1 MKQENTFRYVIIGN
15 SAAAVGAVEGIR
27 QVDMQGQIAVISKEP
42 YHTYSRPLISY
53 LLQGKTD
60 RERMK
65 YRPDTFYAD
74 HGCTAVLGVEA
85 VAIDPKQKHVFLQ
98 DGRIFTYEKLLV
110 ATGSVPFVPKMDGLE
125 QVERRFGFG
134 SLEDALQLEA
144 ALRQDS
150 RVLIVGAGLIGLKC
164 AEGIAQR
171 VSSVD
176 VVELSDRILSSI
188 LDADGAARVQKHL
201 EAQGISFHLG
211 CSVTAF
217 EKAQARLSNDA
228 VLPFDIVV
236 VAVGVRP
243 NTALLE
249 QAGAQV
255 QRGVVTDDHQ
265 RTSLPDVY
273 AAGDCTESYD
283 VSTGSHRVLALL
295 PNAYRQGESAGIDMA
310 GGEQAYTGAI
320 PMNAIGFFG
329 LHLITAGTYTGEAY
343 VHVDGQNYK
352 KLFYADGVLKGYI
365 MIGDV
370 NQAGIY
376 TALIREQTPL
386 DTIDFSL
393 ICEKPGLM
401 AFSKADRKKKL
412 GGAV

>member
-1 MKQENTFRYVIIGN
+1 M
-15 SAAAVGAVEGIR
+15 
-27 QVDMQGQIAVISKEP
+27 
-42 YHTYSRPLISY
+42 
-53 LLQGKTD
+53 
-60 RERMK
+60 
-65 YRPDTFYAD
+65 
-74 HGCTAVLGVEA
+74 
-85 VAIDPKQKHVFLQ
+85 
-98 DGRIFTYEKLLV
+98 
-110 ATGSVPFVPKMDGLE
+110 
-125 QVERRFGFG
+125 
-134 SLEDALQLEA
+134 
-144 ALRQDS
+144 
-150 RVLIVGAGLIGLKC
+150 
-164 AEGIAQR
+164 
-171 VSSVD
+171 
-176 VVELSDRILSSI
+176 
-188 LDADGAARVQKHL
+188 
-201 EAQGISFHLG
+201 
-211 CSVTAF
+211 
-217 EKAQARLSNDA
+217 
-228 VLPFDIVV
+228 LPFDIVV

-401 AFSKADRKKKL
+401 AFSKTDRKKKL